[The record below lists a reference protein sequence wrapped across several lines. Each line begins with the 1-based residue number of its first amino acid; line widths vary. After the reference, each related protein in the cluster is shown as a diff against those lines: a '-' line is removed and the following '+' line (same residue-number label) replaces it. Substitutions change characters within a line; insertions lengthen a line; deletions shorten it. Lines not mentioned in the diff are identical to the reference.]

1 MRGGGVI
8 KGRVDSVQ
16 FGMVRVQGPVLGA
29 TCSSFYP
36 SVPLAPPWMQFGKV
50 YKGLWQGQEVAV
62 KSMVLPLAM
71 LGTEKRECMAVM
83 EAAISSSLRH
93 PNIVQV

>member
-1 MRGGGVI
+1 MYL
-8 KGRVDSVQ
+8 D
-16 FGMVRVQGPVLGA
+16 
-29 TCSSFYP
+29 
-36 SVPLAPPWMQFGKV
+36 VPPLLQFGKV

-62 KSMVLPLAM
+62 KSMVLPLTM

>member
-1 MRGGGVI
+1 
-8 KGRVDSVQ
+8 
-16 FGMVRVQGPVLGA
+16 
-29 TCSSFYP
+29 
-36 SVPLAPPWMQFGKV
+36 MQFGKV

-62 KSMVLPLAM
+62 KSMVLPLTM

-93 PNIVQV
+93 PNIVQVWKCGHISVRVGGGGAVMEATVSSSLRNIVQYIKCG

>member
-1 MRGGGVI
+1 MAGV
-8 KGRVDSVQ
+8 
-16 FGMVRVQGPVLGA
+16 
-29 TCSSFYP
+29 TTSSSYP
-36 SVPLAPPWMQFGKV
+36 LVPIAPPMQFGKV

-62 KSMVLPLAM
+62 KSMVLPLTM

>member
-1 MRGGGVI
+1 
-8 KGRVDSVQ
+8 
-16 FGMVRVQGPVLGA
+16 
-29 TCSSFYP
+29 
-36 SVPLAPPWMQFGKV
+36 MQFGKV

>member
-1 MRGGGVI
+1 MWWGQQ
-8 KGRVDSVQ
+8 GRPTS
-16 FGMVRVQGPVLGA
+16 PPSPWPL
-29 TCSSFYP
+29 P
-36 SVPLAPPWMQFGKV
+36 SVQFGKV

-62 KSMVLPLAM
+62 KSMVLPLTM

-93 PNIVQV
+93 PNIVQVGVNMQVRG

>member
-1 MRGGGVI
+1 
-8 KGRVDSVQ
+8 
-16 FGMVRVQGPVLGA
+16 
-29 TCSSFYP
+29 
-36 SVPLAPPWMQFGKV
+36 MQFGKV

-62 KSMVLPLAM
+62 KSMVLPLTM